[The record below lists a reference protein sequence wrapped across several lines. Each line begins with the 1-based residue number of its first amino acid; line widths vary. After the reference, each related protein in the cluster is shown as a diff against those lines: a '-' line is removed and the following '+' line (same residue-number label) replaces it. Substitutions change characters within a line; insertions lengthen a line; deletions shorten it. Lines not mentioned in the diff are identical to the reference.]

1 MARTPTQT
9 SEILAQDMQRLLR
22 ILRRAQDNTSR
33 PRKDNED
40 LIRCLN
46 RSIEIL
52 SKTERA
58 VPAASLPGRRAA
70 TG

>member
-22 ILRRAQDNTSR
+22 ILRRAQDNATR
-33 PRKDNED
+33 PRKENED

-52 SKTERA
+52 SKTDRA
-58 VPAASLPGRRAA
+58 DAAPNGPSRRAA
-70 TG
+70 G

>member
-22 ILRRAQDNTSR
+22 ILRRAQDNKTR

-40 LIRCLN
+40 LVRCLN

-52 SKTERA
+52 SKAEQAER
-58 VPAASLPGRRAA
+58 VPGSPKRA